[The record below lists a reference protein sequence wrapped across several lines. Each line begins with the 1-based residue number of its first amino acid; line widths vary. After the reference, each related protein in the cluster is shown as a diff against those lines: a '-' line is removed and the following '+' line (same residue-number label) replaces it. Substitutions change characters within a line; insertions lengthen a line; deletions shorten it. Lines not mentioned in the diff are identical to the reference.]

1 MQSETIL
8 LVYLPGQNQKAYV
21 SFQNNHPA
29 ITGDK
34 NLDSNGLKN
43 N

>member
-8 LVYLPGQNQKAYV
+8 LMIHIDQLKEAYV
-21 SFQNNHPA
+21 FLRNNHLA

-34 NLDSNGLKN
+34 NFS
-43 N
+43 